1 MGFICTAKTVANYK
15 ELRSF
20 LDSAPPKL
28 VKNQI
33 WLHDKF
39 SKFLFLLTSVIY
51 INKGQTNSSKHIPLK
66 CIHSYIQSIIQCFSL
81 TPVWSG
87 QFCYLPYLQEF
98 WIFFFAL
105 LLSILPSFTSWL
117 CMIFKRGSLMLF

>member
-1 MGFICTAKTVANYK
+1 MPFFLKMGFICTAKTVANYK
-15 ELRSF
+15 KLRSF

-51 INKGQTNSSKHIPLK
+51 INKGQTNSSKHIHLK
-66 CIHSYIQSIIQCFSL
+66 CIHSYIQSIIQSFSL
-81 TPVWSG
+81 YTSLKW
-87 QFCYLPYLQEF
+87 
-98 WIFFFAL
+98 
-105 LLSILPSFTSWL
+105 SILLPSISSRVLNFVFCFITINSS
-117 CMIFKRGSLMLF
+117 IFHLLTIHDF